1 MHRLYG
7 YENIREKSGMR
18 TAMSEIWDEEAEKL
32 KEKVKASPLAQK
44 VTREVSDKV
53 KQIQAH
59 PIARKVTAE
68 VKEVK
73 DKMKDKLEKFKG
85 EVGPFVDKA
94 KDNLKARLGKAN

>member
-7 YENIREKSGMR
+7 HENIREKSGMR
-18 TAMSEIWDEEAEKL
+18 TAMGEIWDEEAEKL
-32 KEKVKASPLAQK
+32 KAKVKNHPIAQK

-73 DKMKDKLEKFKG
+73 DKVKDKMKKFKD
-85 EVGPFVDKA
+85 EVGPIVDKS
-94 KDNLKARLGKAN
+94 KDLIKARLGKAN

>member
-7 YENIREKSGMR
+7 HENIREKSGMR

-32 KEKVKASPLAQK
+32 KARVKAHPLAQK

-53 KQIQAH
+53 KQFQAH
-59 PIARKVTAE
+59 PIARKVSTE
-68 VKEVK
+68 VKEVT
-73 DKMKDKLEKFKG
+73 DKVKDKLEKFKE

-94 KDNLKARLGKAN
+94 KDGIKARLGKAN